1 MTVDVEQLCIVIG
14 RAVDEAFPFHRWHV
28 GALAPSDQ
36 DEKWTVVV
44 RTSPLVAPLFCV
56 RSPRLLAGLF
66 DLSARVLCEAEK
78 AELDGEGLREL
89 AGLVNAISHAGV
101 LS

>member
-1 MTVDVEQLCIVIG
+1 MIDVEQLCVVIG
-14 RAVDEAFPFHRWHV
+14 RAVDDVFPRNNWHV
-28 GALAPSDQ
+28 GALAPSIH

-56 RSPRLLAGLF
+56 RSPRLIAGLF
-66 DLSARVLCEAEK
+66 DLSAQVLGEAEK

-89 AGLVNAISHAGV
+89 AQLVNAISHAGV